1 MGESSLKQVARYSL
15 FISLLI
21 FMSFFVVVL
30 LTGTFGLRHLLTDLQ
45 EMALLFISVIFF
57 VAGILA
63 KEALAKMHA

>member
-1 MGESSLKQVARYSL
+1 
-15 FISLLI
+15 
-21 FMSFFVVVL
+21 MSFFVVVL

-57 VAGILA
+57 VACILA

>member
-1 MGESSLKQVARYSL
+1 
-15 FISLLI
+15 
-21 FMSFFVVVL
+21 MSFFVVVL